1 MNNKKIG
8 VIEKMLKKRQS
19 NRVSLSVSERKK
31 ILNHLKLMLI
41 EREEDLLKA
50 LKIDLRKSNF
60 EAYASEFA
68 VLLNEIDYV
77 LKHLNKW
84 RKEKRSYRFKIGTIE
99 KVRTRREAFGTVLII
114 SPWNYPLQLAL
125 MPVIS
130 AISAGNPCV
139 IKPSEHAPATGKV
152 LEEII
157 DQYFIPEKL
166 IVITGDAEIAKQ
178 LIDLPFNLLFFTG
191 SEEVGNLVYQ
201 QAATQQMPVI
211 MELGGKNPCIIDETG
226 FSDAYIEEIVWGKF
240 LNAGQ
245 TCIAPDT
252 LFVHESIYEQT
263 LKVLKEKITQFYGE
277 DSRQSLDYGRLVHEN
292 HYNRLENF
300 LTEGSIYYG
309 GKTNQEDLFIE
320 PTLLVDVNPESYLMK
335 EEIFGPILPVI
346 PYTDLNELLE
356 SGDLQND
363 ALVVYLFSK
372 KTETLNLLNDYM
384 KSTISMNQVIQ
395 HVTNPNVAFGGVGRS
410 GFGAYHGK
418 AGFKACSY
426 ERANVKPYTYK
437 HLDNKYPPYDDKDLP
452 ILKRLRKWII

>member
-1 MNNKKIG
+1 MNDKNFKN
-8 VIEKMLKKRQS
+8 VSEMLEKRQR
-19 NRVSLSVSERKK
+19 NHVSLSVPIRKQ
-31 ILNHLKLMLI
+31 ILTQLKLMLI
-41 EREEDLLKA
+41 EQEKALLQA

-77 LKHLNKW
+77 LKHLSKW
-84 RKEKRSYRFKIGTIE
+84 TKEKRSNRFKIGTIE
-99 KVRTRREAFGTVLII
+99 KVQTSREAYGTVLVI

-130 AISAGNPCV
+130 AISAGNTCV
-139 IKPSEHAPATGKV
+139 IKPSEHAPATGSV
-152 LEEII
+152 LKEII
-157 DQYFIPEKL
+157 DQYFTPEKL
-166 IVITGDAEIAKQ
+166 LVITGDAEIAKQ

-191 SEEVGNLVYQ
+191 SEEVGHLVYQ
-201 QAATQQMPVI
+201 QAANQQMPVI

-240 LNAGQ
+240 LNTGQ

-277 DSRQSLDYGRLVHEN
+277 DPRQSSDYGRLVHEN
-292 HYNRLENF
+292 HYNRLKIF
-300 LTEGSIYYG
+300 LTEGSVYYG
-309 GKTNQEDLFIE
+309 GKTNEEELFIE

-346 PYTDLNELLE
+346 PYTDLNVLLNSDE
-356 SGDLQND
+356 LQND

-372 KTETLNLLNDYM
+372 KIESLNLLNDYM

-426 ERANVKPYTYK
+426 ERANIRSYTYK
-437 HLDNKYPPYDDKDLP
+437 HLDNKYPPYNNKDLP
-452 ILKRLRKWII
+452 ILRRLRKWFI